1 MKMLKKFPSP
11 GVLFARGEGEGVRV
25 LTIYSFSKNKFK
37 IYLKIRKE

>member
-25 LTIYSFSKNKFK
+25 FNLALSQSHAK
-37 IYLKIRKE
+37 